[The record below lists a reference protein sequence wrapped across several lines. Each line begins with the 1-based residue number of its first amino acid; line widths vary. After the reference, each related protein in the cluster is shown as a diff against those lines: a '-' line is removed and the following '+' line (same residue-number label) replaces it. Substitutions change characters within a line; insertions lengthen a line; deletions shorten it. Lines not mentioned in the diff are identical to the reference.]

1 MGQILQL
8 AGIVLDGAVLFY
20 FLSDGILKRKRLALY
35 VILYLLATFF
45 WPGHPSPGPGGEL
58 IYFFIIVIA
67 GRAAFR

>member
-35 VILYLLATFF
+35 IILYLLATFF
-45 WPGHPSPGPGGEL
+45 GQDIL
-58 IYFFIIVIA
+58 RLVQA
-67 GRAAFR
+67 VN